1 MEDAK
6 KALVA
11 CIDAIDKVVMEV
23 MTEHWALVGAGD
35 KAAESWADK
44 SALNLAH
51 HKAGNSIQAKW
62 YAVRWAGKK
71 GARAMLRINIR
82 KLRGDDTYSMAE
94 LRKYAKDW
102 EWPIVEKTEL
112 KLAMLRKQAGFCA
125 KALTSLRHAEMAE
138 QKYKSYLGKEAAA
151 K

>member
-23 MTEHWALVGAGD
+23 VTEHWAQIAAGD
-35 KAAESWADK
+35 KAAEGWADK
-44 SALNLAH
+44 STLNLAH
-51 HKAGNSIQAKW
+51 HKAGNAIQAKW
-62 YAVRWAGKK
+62 FAVRWVGKK
-71 GARAMLRINIR
+71 GARTMLRNNIR
-82 KLRGDDTYSMAE
+82 KLRVEDTYSMVE

-102 EWPIVEKTEL
+102 EWPIVEKTEF

-138 QKYKSYLGKEAAA
+138 QKYKGYLGKDAAA
-151 K
+151 G